1 MCSPPR
7 PSVATNLSPPS
18 PGPAWHA
25 ILPGQ
30 AGLRVASQATSV
42 LASRFLAP
50 GSRLS
55 WPIAWLLHAIR
66 SNQAGVGFCAP
77 AWGGGETAPS
87 SSVPPLHCPAPLS
100 NPPPPP
106 LARPSLGSL
115 FLGQTGTCPLQGFP
129 PSSWLSG
136 SWHPRRGGRRRSGG
150 VGVTSR
156 LLARWKGSEF
166 TISHLESP
174 EPTGTSVCVGVCIGL
189 RGLLNCFFA
198 FWVWRWVGRPGEV
211 PEAQDGWGRFQGLSA
226 ATGLR
231 AHPPTKTL
239 EAPHSQC
246 G

>member
-1 MCSPPR
+1 MAHRVAFACHSQQPGGRRLLCSSVGRGRDRALELSPASSLSCSP
-7 PSVATNLSPPS
+7 L
-18 PGPAWHA
+18 
-25 ILPGQ
+25 Q
-30 AGLRVASQATSV
+30 
-42 LASRFLAP
+42 
-50 GSRLS
+50 
-55 WPIAWLLHAIR
+55 
-66 SNQAGVGFCAP
+66 
-77 AWGGGETAPS
+77 
-87 SSVPPLHCPAPLS
+87 
-100 NPPPPP
+100 PPPPP

>member
-1 MCSPPR
+1 MPFAATRRASASVLQRGAGARPR
-7 PSVATNLSPPS
+7 PRAQSRLFIVLLPS
-18 PGPAWHA
+18 P
-25 ILPGQ
+25 
-30 AGLRVASQATSV
+30 T
-42 LASRFLAP
+42 
-50 GSRLS
+50 
-55 WPIAWLLHAIR
+55 
-66 SNQAGVGFCAP
+66 
-77 AWGGGETAPS
+77 
-87 SSVPPLHCPAPLS
+87 
-100 NPPPPP
+100 PPPP

-166 TISHLESP
+166 AISHLESP

-198 FWVWRWVGRPGEV
+198 FGAWRWVGRPGEV

-226 ATGLR
+226 ATGLP
-231 AHPPTKTL
+231 AHPPTRTL

-246 G
+246 S